1 MVQLEC
7 LESDTGCPF
16 MTQDLEFEQAEKILS
31 LHMDRKHPT
40 GQPTS
45 ATPTGTFAS
54 SAPVDGARGGGD
66 RGGGGGGGGGGA
78 VRRFAVKL
86 SGMVWSATEE
96 DIRTFL
102 GDCSVKKVEILMT
115 EEGRPTGDAMVDVE
129 TQDDVTKALRH
140 DRQSLRER
148 FVVVKEIK
156 NAGGNG
162 EKGDF
167 FVKLSGLVWSAT
179 EEDLRKFFGDCQV
192 TNIAIVMEQSGRPTG
207 NAVVELKTQ
216 DDLTK
221 ALRHNKQYIGRRFV
235 IIEEISED
243 TFRELSN

>member
-45 ATPTGTFAS
+45 AS

-66 RGGGGGGGGGGA
+66 RGGGGGGGGA

-115 EEGRPTGDAMVDVE
+115 EEGRPTGDAVVDVE

-156 NAGGNG
+156 NAEGNG
-162 EKGDF
+162 EKGNF

>member
-1 MVQLEC
+1 
-7 LESDTGCPF
+7 
-16 MTQDLEFEQAEKILS
+16 MT
-31 LHMDRKHPT
+31 RY
-40 GQPTS
+40 
-45 ATPTGTFAS
+45 
-54 SAPVDGARGGGD
+54 
-66 RGGGGGGGGGGA
+66 
-78 VRRFAVKL
+78 AVKL

-102 GDCSVKKVEILMT
+102 SDCSVEKVEILMT
-115 EEGRPTGDAMVDVE
+115 EEGRPTGDAVVDVA

-162 EKGDF
+162 EKGNF

-192 TNIAIVMEQSGRPTG
+192 TNIVIVMEQSGRPTG

>member
-54 SAPVDGARGGGD
+54 SAPVDGARGGGE
-66 RGGGGGGGGGGA
+66 RGGGGGGA
-78 VRRFAVKL
+78 VTRYAVKL

-102 GDCSVKKVEILMT
+102 GDCSVEKVEILMT
-115 EEGRPTGDAMVDVE
+115 EEGRPTGDAVVDVA

-148 FVVVKEIK
+148 FVVVQQIK

-162 EKGDF
+162 EKGNF

-179 EEDLRKFFGDCQV
+179 EEDLRKFFDDCQV

-207 NAVVELKTQ
+207 NAVVELKAQ